1 MCLKVTKP
9 DGSHISEEGARQP
22 WGAASLK
29 AESVNVK
36 KEQGEM
42 KPQASASGLGSTV
55 PADWRRGRGGHS

>member
-9 DGSHISEEGARQP
+9 DGSHTSEE
-22 WGAASLK
+22 GAASLK

-36 KEQGEM
+36 EEQGEM